1 MGRHIIQREGS
12 ADTGSTSQTETDM
25 YDLYG
30 VTNHYGN
37 INGGHYT
44 GKQVENTCL
53 NFPTHIIWMCP
64 LSVLGASGYFVHFS
78 MKFLLANRIAPD
90 GKFAFCGVLSGA
102 SILFANVPQKGCQA
116 YMA

>member
-12 ADTGSTSQTETDM
+12 ADTASTSQTETDM

-44 GKQVENTCL
+44 GKQVEKTCL
-53 NFPTHIIWMCP
+53 NFNPHLRNG
-64 LSVLGASGYFVHFS
+64 LSHPYQLDESTLISRGNRSSFLSLYQFS
-78 MKFLLANRIAPD
+78 MM
-90 GKFAFCGVLSGA
+90 VL
-102 SILFANVPQKGCQA
+102 
-116 YMA
+116 